1 MCLIIIN
8 TAALILYEA
17 LASSASMVATPLT
30 KLTSSAARYSIIL
43 LTMCAITKLY
53 LDKGGSFP

>member
-1 MCLIIIN
+1 
-8 TAALILYEA
+8 
-17 LASSASMVATPLT
+17 MVATPLT

-53 LDKGGSFP
+53 LDKGGGGGHSHRRCVQSRDRGQDF